1 MQKKSMPCL
10 IKNASICVADCMPKT
25 TMFLIFHFL
34 WNTKILQEN
43 HVYLLLH
50 WFSGGNCFIRSSY
63 RRCSISKGVLKVQ
76 KIHRKTPGQNLFFN
90 KFAGTADILTW
101 KSLNI
106 LYRKLMKFLKVY
118 LKKILRVH
126 VKVSLATV
134 L

>member
-1 MQKKSMPCL
+1 
-10 IKNASICVADCMPKT
+10 MPKT
-25 TMFLIFHFL
+25 LKMCKKKACLVWSRMLQFVWQIACLKQQCSLFL

-90 KFAGTADILTW
+90 KFAGAADILTW

-106 LYRKLMKFLKVY
+106 LYRKLMKFLKVLPKEN
-118 LKKILRVH
+118 LKSACKR
-126 VKVSLATV
+126 
-134 L
+134 